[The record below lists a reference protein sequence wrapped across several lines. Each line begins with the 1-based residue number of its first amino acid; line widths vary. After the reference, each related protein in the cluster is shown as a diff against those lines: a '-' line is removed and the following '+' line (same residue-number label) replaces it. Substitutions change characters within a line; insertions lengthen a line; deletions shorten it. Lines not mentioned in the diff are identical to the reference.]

1 MTDQGSGRQ
10 MGALTLRDRLHNV
23 RKRKQARD
31 RLAAARIA
39 GQLRAREQRDR
50 RDHLR
55 AHQRTR

>member
-50 RDHLR
+50 RDH
-55 AHQRTR
+55 